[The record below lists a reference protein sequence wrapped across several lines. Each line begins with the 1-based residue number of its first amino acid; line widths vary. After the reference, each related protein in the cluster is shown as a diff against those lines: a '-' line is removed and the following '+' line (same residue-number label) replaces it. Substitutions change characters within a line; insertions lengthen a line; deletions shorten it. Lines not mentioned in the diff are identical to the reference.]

1 MIRAIDLPGL
11 GAARLGAYALFAVA
25 ASQPAGAQV
34 SLVAA
39 PSSSEA
45 PAAPPV
51 VSAPTATPPPLVTP
65 APPGTPQCPPPAAD
79 AAPCIA
85 ALTPV
90 KIKILVHL
98 GSKLSLSGQ
107 TFPLA
112 LAEPIMID
120 GKEVIPAGT
129 TGMGEVVHAKN
140 SGGSG
145 ASGELV
151 LAARYL
157 ELGDRRLRLRSL
169 NFAVAGQ
176 DSIKGVNNLM
186 IASAATMPALSLIGF
201 FVKGKGIDIPE
212 GLEAMAKT
220 AEPFV
225 LDPLPIVPLAT
236 VPAPISTPSEQGK
249 TP

>member
-1 MIRAIDLPGL
+1 M
-11 GAARLGAYALFAVA
+11 
-25 ASQPAGAQV
+25 
-34 SLVAA
+34 
-39 PSSSEA
+39 
-45 PAAPPV
+45 
-51 VSAPTATPPPLVTP
+51 
-65 APPGTPQCPPPAAD
+65 
-79 AAPCIA
+79 
-85 ALTPV
+85 
-90 KIKILVHL
+90 KIKILAHL
-98 GSKLSLSGQ
+98 GSKISLSGQ
-107 TFPLA
+107 TFPIELA
-112 LAEPIMID
+112 APVEVE

-129 TGMGEVVHAKN
+129 TGMGEVVHAKK

-151 LAARYL
+151 LAVRYL

-201 FVKGKGIDIPE
+201 FIQGKGIDIPE
-212 GLEAMAKT
+212 GMQAMAKT

-225 LDPLPIVPLAT
+225 LDLSAAAQ
-236 VPAPISTPSEQGK
+236 PAPQSAPASVSPPLEQGK